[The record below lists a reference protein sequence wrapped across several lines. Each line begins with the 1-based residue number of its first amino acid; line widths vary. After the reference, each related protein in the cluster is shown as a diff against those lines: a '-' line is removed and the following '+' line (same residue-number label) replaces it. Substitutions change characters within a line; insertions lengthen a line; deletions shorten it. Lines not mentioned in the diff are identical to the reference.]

1 MTNRFFS
8 PGKLLIT
15 AEYFVLHGAKAL
27 ALPTRFGQSLKA
39 EVAEKEISWESI
51 DHKNNVWFSA
61 SFESVWGT
69 TIESTDDDVAD
80 KLQKL
85 LRFCLENNHRLR
97 RGWKFSSSLD
107 FDQNWGLG
115 SSSTLVANLA
125 KWSST
130 DPYEL
135 LKSAFAG
142 SGYDVAVGIH
152 HSALIYS
159 LAADNTPR
167 YEKVNWIP
175 KFSDSIFFVYT
186 GRKQSSE
193 SEVNKSISNKPS
205 AQLIEDVNGI
215 TADILRTNSLLE
227 FRTLIDRHEVLVS
240 DYLGR
245 ETIKNERFEDFKG
258 SIKSLGAWG
267 GDFVLATGSA
277 DEMEYFRERGL
288 STVIP
293 FTEMIYI

>member
-1 MTNRFFS
+1 MTNLFFS
-8 PGKLLIT
+8 PGKLLISS
-15 AEYFVLHGAKAL
+15 EYLVLHGASAL
-27 ALPTRFGQSLKA
+27 AIPTKFGQSLKA
-39 EVAEKEISWESI
+39 EEEEKEILWKSL
-51 DHKNNVWFSA
+51 DHENNVWFSA
-61 SFESVWGT
+61 SFESVTGNI
-69 TIESTDDDVAD
+69 IESTDDDVAD

-85 LRFCLENNHRLR
+85 LRFCLENNHQLQ
-97 RGWKFSSSLD
+97 RGWKFTSSLD

-125 KWSST
+125 KWSGT

-142 SGYDVAVGIH
+142 SGYDVAVGIQ

-193 SEVNKSISNKPS
+193 FEVNKSINNIPS

-215 TADILRTNSLLE
+215 TAEILHANSLIE

-240 DYLGR
+240 QYLGR
-245 ETIKNERFEDFKG
+245 ETIKNERFVDFKG

-267 GDFVLATGSA
+267 GDFILATGTA
-277 DEMEYFRERGL
+277 DGMDYFRKRGL
-288 STVIP
+288 STIIP
-293 FTEMIYI
+293 FAEMIYT